1 MVTHLPAHDV
11 AQFVQVLGCEVP
23 VRSVAT
29 SDVFVNA
36 VQIDQV
42 HVQCFLLQKQ
52 NSVSACLQFKKL
64 KVCLCVMCP
73 AYRIG
78 LFF

>member
-11 AQFVQVLGCEVP
+11 AQLVQVLGCEVP
-23 VRSVAT
+23 VRSVTT

-42 HVQCFLLQKQ
+42 HVQCFLLQK
-52 NSVSACLQFKKL
+52 
-64 KVCLCVMCP
+64 
-73 AYRIG
+73 
-78 LFF
+78 